1 MGYAFCIAAFNIGRS
16 LNKNILKT
24 EEMEM
29 YELIERINDAADVK
43 KFKVEELDKLAAEI
57 REALF
62 NRLTKIGGH
71 FGPNFGIVEA
81 EIALHYVF
89 NSPVDQFVFDVS
101 HQSYPHKILTGRKAG
116 YIYDE
121 HFFEDS
127 GYTNPDESEHDL
139 FNVGHTSTSISLAS
153 GLAKARDLKG
163 EKKNVIAVI
172 GDGSLSGGE
181 AMEALNVAGSELDS
195 NFIIVVNDNEM
206 AIAEN
211 HGGIYKNLAELRNT
225 EGKAANNIFKA
236 FGLDYMYVE
245 KGNDIPALIE
255 AFNRVKDIDHPIVV
269 HIHTTKGLGYQP
281 AVEHKEAWHWCMP
294 FDRETG
300 LPTVDF
306 GDGEDYTSMTAKY
319 IMDKAKKDKDF
330 LVITPA
336 MPMTG
341 GLSEDLRKELGSQYI
356 DVGIAEEQAVAMASG
371 AARNGAKPLVITN
384 TTFIQRTYDQ
394 ISQDVCINRSAVTIL
409 LNYTSFAGLTDV
421 THLGIFGISAF
432 SNIPNLQ
439 ILAPSSKSEYLNMLD
454 WALDQ
459 NEHPVMILIPGNAV
473 TDREADRDYSNIGR
487 FKVEQQGEKVAIL
500 ALGDF
505 YQMGESLAAA
515 VKEKL
520 GFEPTLINPRFASTI
535 DTELLEQLKEKHS
548 LIVTLEDGILDGGFG
563 QKIDAYYSTSDVK
576 VKNYGLEKKF
586 YDRYDPAKL
595 LEELGMTNEAMVDDI
610 RELL

>member
-1 MGYAFCIAAFNIGRS
+1 
-16 LNKNILKT
+16 
-24 EEMEM
+24 M
-29 YELIERINDAADVK
+29 YEFIERINEAADVK
-43 KFKVEELDKLAAEI
+43 KFKVEELDQLAEEI

-71 FGPNFGIVEA
+71 FGPNFGMVEA
-81 EIALHYVF
+81 EIAMHYVF

-116 YIYDE
+116 YIYDD

-127 GYTNPDESEHDL
+127 GYTNPGESEHDL

-163 EKKNVIAVI
+163 EKRNVIAVI

-181 AMEALNVAGSELDS
+181 AMEALNVAGSELHS
-195 NFIIVVNDNEM
+195 NFIILVNDNEM

-211 HGGIYKNLAELRNT
+211 HGGIYKNLAELRKTN
-225 EGKAANNIFKA
+225 GKAENNIFRA

-394 ISQDVCINRSAVTIL
+394 ISQDVCINGSAVTIL

-459 NEHPVMILIPGNAV
+459 NEHPVMILIPGNEV
-473 TDREADRDYSNIGR
+473 TDREADRDYSDIGK
-487 FKVEQQGEKVAIL
+487 FKVEHQGEKVAIL

-505 YQMGESLAAA
+505 YQMGESLAGA
-515 VKEKL
+515 VKERL
-520 GFEPTLINPRFASTI
+520 GFEPTLVNPRFASTI
-535 DTELLEQLKEKHS
+535 DTELLEQLKENHR
-548 LIVTLEDGILDGGFG
+548 LVVTLEDGILDGGFG
-563 QKIDAYYSTSDVK
+563 QKIAAYYATSDIK

-610 RELL
+610 RKLL

>member
-1 MGYAFCIAAFNIGRS
+1 
-16 LNKNILKT
+16 
-24 EEMEM
+24 M
-29 YELIERINDAADVK
+29 YEFIERINEAADVK
-43 KFKVEELDKLAAEI
+43 KFKVEELDQLAEEI

-71 FGPNFGIVEA
+71 FGPNFGMVEA
-81 EIALHYVF
+81 EIAMHYVF

-116 YIYDE
+116 YIYDD

-127 GYTNPDESEHDL
+127 GYTNPGESEHDL

-163 EKKNVIAVI
+163 EKRNVIAVI

-181 AMEALNVAGSELDS
+181 AMEALNVAGSELNS
-195 NFIIVVNDNEM
+195 NFIILVNDNEM

-211 HGGIYKNLAELRNT
+211 HGGIYRNLAELRKT
-225 EGKAANNIFKA
+225 DGKAENNIFRA

-394 ISQDVCINRSAVTIL
+394 ISQDVCINGSAVTIL

-459 NEHPVMILIPGNAV
+459 NEHPVMILIPGNEV
-473 TDREADRDYSNIGR
+473 TDREADRDYSDIGK
-487 FKVEQQGEKVAIL
+487 FKVEHQGEKVAIL
-500 ALGDF
+500 ALGNF
-505 YQMGESLAAA
+505 YQMGESLAGA
-515 VKEKL
+515 VKERL
-520 GFEPTLINPRFASTI
+520 GFEPTLVNPRFASTI
-535 DTELLEQLKEKHS
+535 DTELLEQLKENHR
-548 LIVTLEDGILDGGFG
+548 LVVTLEDGILDGGFG
-563 QKIDAYYSTSDVK
+563 QKIAAYYATSDIK

-595 LEELGMTNEAMVDDI
+595 LEELGMTNEAMVEDI
-610 RELL
+610 RKLL

>member
-1 MGYAFCIAAFNIGRS
+1 
-16 LNKNILKT
+16 
-24 EEMEM
+24 
-29 YELIERINDAADVK
+29 
-43 KFKVEELDKLAAEI
+43 
-57 REALF
+57 
-62 NRLTKIGGH
+62 
-71 FGPNFGIVEA
+71 
-81 EIALHYVF
+81 
-89 NSPVDQFVFDVS
+89 
-101 HQSYPHKILTGRKAG
+101 
-116 YIYDE
+116 
-121 HFFEDS
+121 
-127 GYTNPDESEHDL
+127 
-139 FNVGHTSTSISLAS
+139 
-153 GLAKARDLKG
+153 
-163 EKKNVIAVI
+163 
-172 GDGSLSGGE
+172 
-181 AMEALNVAGSELDS
+181 
-195 NFIIVVNDNEM
+195 
-206 AIAEN
+206 
-211 HGGIYKNLAELRNT
+211 
-225 EGKAANNIFKA
+225 
-236 FGLDYMYVE
+236 
-245 KGNDIPALIE
+245 
-255 AFNRVKDIDHPIVV
+255 
-269 HIHTTKGLGYQP
+269 
-281 AVEHKEAWHWCMP
+281 MP

-394 ISQDVCINRSAVTIL
+394 ISQDVCINGSAVTIL

-520 GFEPTLINPRFASTI
+520 GFDPTLINPRFASTI

>member
-1 MGYAFCIAAFNIGRS
+1 
-16 LNKNILKT
+16 
-24 EEMEM
+24 M
-29 YELIERINDAADVK
+29 YEFIERINEAADVK
-43 KFKVEELDKLAAEI
+43 KFKVEELDQLAEEI

-71 FGPNFGIVEA
+71 FGPNFGMVEA
-81 EIALHYVF
+81 EIAMHYVF
-89 NSPVDQFVFDVS
+89 HSPVDQFVFDVS

-116 YIYDE
+116 YIYDD

-127 GYTNPDESEHDL
+127 GYTNPGENEHDL

-163 EKKNVIAVI
+163 EKRNVIAVI

-181 AMEALNVAGSELDS
+181 AMEALNVAGSELNS
-195 NFIIVVNDNEM
+195 NFIILVNDNEM

-211 HGGIYKNLAELRNT
+211 HGGIYRNLAELRKT
-225 EGKAANNIFKA
+225 DGKAENNIFRA

-394 ISQDVCINRSAVTIL
+394 ISQDVCINGSAVTIL

-610 RELL
+610 WELL

>member
-1 MGYAFCIAAFNIGRS
+1 
-16 LNKNILKT
+16 
-24 EEMEM
+24 M
-29 YELIERINDAADVK
+29 YEFIERINEAADVK
-43 KFKVEELDKLAAEI
+43 KFKVEELDQLAEEI

-71 FGPNFGIVEA
+71 FGPNFGMVEA
-81 EIALHYVF
+81 EIAMHYVF
-89 NSPVDQFVFDVS
+89 HSPVDQFVFDVS

-116 YIYDE
+116 YIYDD

-127 GYTNPDESEHDL
+127 GYTNPGESEHDL

-163 EKKNVIAVI
+163 EKRNVIAVI

-181 AMEALNVAGSELDS
+181 AMEALNVAGSERNS
-195 NFIIVVNDNEM
+195 NFIILVNDNEM

-211 HGGIYKNLAELRNT
+211 HGGIYRNLAELRKT
-225 EGKAANNIFKA
+225 DGKAENNIFRA

-306 GDGEDYTSMTAKY
+306 GDGEDYTLMTAKY

-394 ISQDVCINRSAVTIL
+394 ISQDVCINGSAVTIL

>member
-1 MGYAFCIAAFNIGRS
+1 
-16 LNKNILKT
+16 
-24 EEMEM
+24 M
-29 YELIERINDAADVK
+29 YEFIERINEAADVK
-43 KFKVEELDKLAAEI
+43 KFKVEDLDQLADEI

-71 FGPNFGIVEA
+71 FGPNFGMVEA
-81 EIALHYVF
+81 EIAMHYVF

-116 YIYDE
+116 YIYDD

-163 EKKNVIAVI
+163 EKRNVIAVI

-181 AMEALNVAGSELDS
+181 AMEALNVAGSELHS
-195 NFIIVVNDNEM
+195 NFIILVNDNEM

-211 HGGIYKNLAELRNT
+211 HGGIYRNLAELRKT
-225 EGKAANNIFKA
+225 DGKAENNIFRA

-394 ISQDVCINRSAVTIL
+394 ISQDVCINGSAVTIL

-459 NEHPVMILIPGNAV
+459 NEHPVMILIPGNEV
-473 TDREADRDYSNIGR
+473 TDREADRDYSDIGK
-487 FKVEQQGEKVAIL
+487 FKVEHQGEKVAIL

-505 YQMGESLAAA
+505 YQMGESLAGA
-515 VKEKL
+515 VKESL
-520 GFEPTLINPRFASTI
+520 GFEPTRINPRFASTI
-535 DTELLEQLKEKHS
+535 DTELLEQLKENHR
-548 LIVTLEDGILDGGFG
+548 LVVTLEDGILDGGFG
-563 QKIDAYYSTSDVK
+563 QKIAAYYATSDIK

-595 LEELGMTNEAMVDDI
+595 LEELGMTNEAMVEDI
-610 RELL
+610 RKLL

>member
-1 MGYAFCIAAFNIGRS
+1 
-16 LNKNILKT
+16 
-24 EEMEM
+24 M
-29 YELIERINDAADVK
+29 YEFIERINEAADVK
-43 KFKVEELDKLAAEI
+43 KFKVEELDLLAEEI

-71 FGPNFGIVEA
+71 FGPNFGMVEA
-81 EIALHYVF
+81 EIAMHYVF
-89 NSPVDQFVFDVS
+89 HSPVDQFVFDVS

-116 YIYDE
+116 YIYDD

-127 GYTNPDESEHDL
+127 GYTNPGESEHDL

-163 EKKNVIAVI
+163 EKRNVIAVI

-181 AMEALNVAGSELDS
+181 AMEALNVAGSELNS
-195 NFIIVVNDNEM
+195 NFIILVNDNEM

-211 HGGIYKNLAELRNT
+211 HGGIYRNLAELRKT
-225 EGKAANNIFKA
+225 DGAGWNNIFSA

-394 ISQDVCINRSAVTIL
+394 ISQDVCINGSAVTIL

-459 NEHPVMILIPGNAV
+459 NEHPVIILIP
-473 TDREADRDYSNIGR
+473 
-487 FKVEQQGEKVAIL
+487 
-500 ALGDF
+500 
-505 YQMGESLAAA
+505 
-515 VKEKL
+515 
-520 GFEPTLINPRFASTI
+520 
-535 DTELLEQLKEKHS
+535 
-548 LIVTLEDGILDGGFG
+548 
-563 QKIDAYYSTSDVK
+563 
-576 VKNYGLEKKF
+576 
-586 YDRYDPAKL
+586 
-595 LEELGMTNEAMVDDI
+595 
-610 RELL
+610 